1 MPPIVAQSFGALY
14 KTEYLLI
21 YLLISFLNAVLLLFS
36 SNKFLLAFQ
45 QCGYKEKNYLK
56 WLKDKNN
63 KYRARLMLL
72 CLMAFLFFCVLSTT
86 FAPIVGKVASSYVGF
101 VSYVLFVIIYVNTER
116 HVNEKI
122 RLKITKRMVRL
133 GITYFLL
140 TFIFTFGVI
149 TLLNLIAY
157 LMKVEA
163 FALVMY
169 SFTCL
174 MPILCP
180 FVLILSSS
188 INKPFEVWNNK
199 RYIERTRQVL
209 EKSDVI
215 KIGITGSYGKTSVKN
230 ILSTILSTKFR
241 VLATPESY
249 NTPLGVSLTVNKL
262 DATHD
267 VFIAEMGARQQGD
280 ISDLASLVK
289 PKYAVLTGV
298 NKQHLESFG
307 SEEIIKATKFE
318 LFSHLSP
325 DGMGFFCS
333 DNDGSNE
340 LYEKFDGEKYS
351 AGLNGTF
358 VSARDIKTDE
368 TGISF
373 KLKIADE
380 KEVKCNTTLLGK
392 HNISNICLSSAVAY
406 KLGLTPK
413 EIAEGISRLK
423 AVTHRLELLTNRK
436 GIKVIDD
443 SYNANSDGVKAALEV
458 LKEFSGRKIV
468 VTPGLVEMGRE
479 ENLANF
485 EMGKSLASVADVVII
500 IGKHNAEMLIN
511 GLYEGGKTS
520 ENIIFAKNLGKGNE
534 KLNEIIKEG
543 DVVLFE
549 NDLPDTYS

>member
-1 MPPIVAQSFGALY
+1 
-14 KTEYLLI
+14 
-21 YLLISFLNAVLLLFS
+21 
-36 SNKFLLAFQ
+36 
-45 QCGYKEKNYLK
+45 
-56 WLKDKNN
+56 
-63 KYRARLMLL
+63 
-72 CLMAFLFFCVLSTT
+72 
-86 FAPIVGKVASSYVGF
+86 
-101 VSYVLFVIIYVNTER
+101 
-116 HVNEKI
+116 
-122 RLKITKRMVRL
+122 
-133 GITYFLL
+133 
-140 TFIFTFGVI
+140 
-149 TLLNLIAY
+149 
-157 LMKVEA
+157 
-163 FALVMY
+163 
-169 SFTCL
+169 
-174 MPILCP
+174 
-180 FVLILSSS
+180 
-188 INKPFEVWNNK
+188 
-199 RYIERTRQVL
+199 
-209 EKSDVI
+209 
-215 KIGITGSYGKTSVKN
+215 
-230 ILSTILSTKFR
+230 
-241 VLATPESY
+241 
-249 NTPLGVSLTVNKL
+249 
-262 DATHD
+262 
-267 VFIAEMGARQQGD
+267 
-280 ISDLASLVK
+280 
-289 PKYAVLTGV
+289 
-298 NKQHLESFG
+298 
-307 SEEIIKATKFE
+307 
-318 LFSHLSP
+318 
-325 DGMGFFCS
+325 MGFFCS